1 MSKTQITTGIDIGTD
16 TIKILAVKKD
26 IDTGKVLEVI
36 FADKLKSTGV
46 QKGRI
51 RSVNEVAKK
60 LQILIEKIEQAHGQK
75 KSNAMEFYV
84 SVNGSKLQLLPSRG
98 LILVARA
105 DQKVSQEDVDR
116 IYQNARAMNL
126 QSTNR
131 EVLDVFPREW
141 ILDGERDVKDPLNLH
156 GTRLELEAFLLSI
169 FSSDLENT
177 FESAAGAGIDL
188 EVENIIASP
197 IADSRSVLTPE
208 QKELGVAL
216 VNIGASTTSVGIY
229 EEGKL
234 LNLAIFPVGSDN
246 ITNDIAIGFKTEIE
260 VAEKIKTEYGVCSQS
275 EPTGSKKIEI
285 DLSSFG
291 NEEAIIKEQDIED
304 NFFETMSR
312 SSKKIKVQ
320 PKIKKD
326 KSNYLVFTKKELK
339 KIIDARVNELYD
351 LVNAELKKVGK
362 NGLLPG
368 GIVLTGGGAKL
379 PGMVELAKK
388 EFNLPCRI
396 GYPKGFNEQITD
408 PAFSTVCGLVMD
420 DYEDENGQNDSG
432 GEDQGIGKIF
442 SKISGFIKNLV
453 P

>member
-36 FADKLKSTGV
+36 FADKIKSAGV

-60 LQILIEKIEQAHGQK
+60 IQALVEKVEQSEGQK
-75 KSNAMEFYV
+75 KSMAMDFFV

-177 FESAAGAGIDL
+177 LESAVSAGL
-188 EVENIIASP
+188 ELEIENIIASP
-197 IADSRSVLTPE
+197 VADARSVLTPQ

-216 VNIGASTTSVGIY
+216 VNIGASTTSVCVY

-234 LNLAIFPVGSDN
+234 LNLVIFPVGSAN

-260 VAEKIKTEYGVCSQS
+260 VAERIKTEYGACSQN
-275 EPTGSKKIEI
+275 EATGSKKIEI

-291 NEEAIIKEQDIED
+291 NEAEILRDQDIEN
-304 NFFETMSR
+304 NFFETVSR
-312 SSKKIKVQ
+312 TSKKIKVE
-320 PKIKKD
+320 PKIRKD
-326 KSNYLVFTKKELK
+326 KSNYLVFTKKGLK

-351 LVNAELKKVGK
+351 LVAAELKKVGK
-362 NGLLPG
+362 HGLLPG

-420 DYEDENGQNDSG
+420 DYEDENGQSDSG
-432 GEDQGIGKIF
+432 GDDKGVQKIV
-442 SKISGFIKNLV
+442 SKITGFIKNLV